1 MKVTTISI
9 TRIGCLAI
17 AAGMVL
23 FQCACSGGTRHEST
37 EVYDLVTAN
46 THIAYWE
53 EASAGLS
60 AAAKDLGVRAETIGP
75 DTYDPQAERDAL
87 LKAVHQNL
95 PPAGFLVSA
104 ADADLMRDAIDA
116 AVAAGIPVITI
127 DADSPK
133 SKRQF
138 FIGTNNYQAGQ
149 MGGDIVAKELN
160 GKGTVIIFSLPAQA
174 NQDERLEGYR
184 RAFARQPG
192 IKITQVVDVHGEPA
206 KVFDM
211 TRDLAAKKALPDA
224 FVCLESQSCA
234 EIADALDRANV
245 RGKTI
250 VAMDTIDDTL
260 SWIQKGMIRATI
272 AQKPYTMAYYGLRAI
287 DDLHHNKPPSL
298 EGNHSSVPVFM
309 DTGVTI
315 VDKSNAA
322 AFQSK
327 H

>member
-1 MKVTTISI
+1 MKVSTFSVKRT
-9 TRIGCLAI
+9 GCPAM
-17 AAGMVL
+17 AAGMML
-23 FQCACSGGTRHEST
+23 IQCACSSGARHAST

-75 DTYDPQAERDAL
+75 DTYDPQAEKEVL
-87 LKAVHQNL
+87 LKAIHQNL
-95 PPAGFLVSA
+95 PPTGFLVSA

-116 AVAAGIPVITI
+116 AVAAGIPVVTI

-138 FIGTNNYQAGQ
+138 FIGTNNYEAGQ

-160 GKGTVIIFSLPAQA
+160 GKGAVVVFALPAQA
-174 NQDERLEGYR
+174 NQDERLEGYK

-192 IKITQVVDVHGEPA
+192 IKITEVVDVHGDPA
-206 KVFDM
+206 KVFDK
-211 TRDLAAKKALPDA
+211 TREFIDKKTIPDA

-234 EIADALDRANV
+234 EVADALDRANV

-250 VAMDTIDDTL
+250 VAMDTIDNTI

-287 DDLHHNKPPSL
+287 DDLHHNKALSVQ
-298 EGNHSSVPVFM
+298 GNRSSVPVFM

-315 VDKSNAA
+315 VDKSNVA

>member
-1 MKVTTISI
+1 MIP
-9 TRIGCLAI
+9 
-17 AAGMVL
+17 
-23 FQCACSGGTRHEST
+23 FQCACSGGARHEST

-75 DTYDPQAERDAL
+75 DTYDPQAEKDAL
-87 LKAVHQNL
+87 LKAIHQNL

-104 ADADLMRDAIDA
+104 ADPDLMRDAIDA

-127 DADSPK
+127 DADSPR

-149 MGGDIVAKELN
+149 MGGDIVAKELD
-160 GKGTVIIFSLPAQA
+160 GKGAVLVFSLPTQA
-174 NQDERLEGYR
+174 NQDERLEGYK

-192 IKITQVVDVHGEPA
+192 IRITQVVDVHGDPA

-211 TRDLAAKKALPDA
+211 ARDLTEKKALPDA

-234 EIADALDRANV
+234 EIADALDRAKV

-250 VAMDTIDDTL
+250 VAMDTIENTI

-287 DDLHHNKPPSL
+287 DDLHHNKPSTR
-298 EGNHSSVPVFM
+298 EDNRSSVPVFM

-315 VDKSNAA
+315 VDKSNVA

>member
-1 MKVTTISI
+1 MILS
-9 TRIGCLAI
+9 
-17 AAGMVL
+17 
-23 FQCACSGGTRHEST
+23 QCACSGGARHQST

-75 DTYDPQAERDAL
+75 DTYDPQAEKDAL
-87 LKAVHQNL
+87 LKAVHQAP

-104 ADADLMRDAIDA
+104 ADPDLMRDAIDA
-116 AVAAGIPVITI
+116 AVAAGIPVITV

-149 MGGDIVAKELN
+149 MGGEIVAKELN
-160 GKGTVIIFSLPAQA
+160 GKGAVVVFSLPAQA
-174 NQDERLEGYR
+174 NQDERLEGYK

-192 IKITQVVDVHGEPA
+192 IKITQVVDVHGDPA

-211 TRDLAAKKALPDA
+211 ARELTEKKTVPDA

-234 EIADALDRANV
+234 EVADALDRANV

-250 VAMDTIDDTL
+250 VAMDTIDDTIG
-260 SWIQKGMIRATI
+260 WIQKGMIRATI

-287 DDLHHNKPPSL
+287 DDLHHNKVSAQ
-298 EGNHSSVPVFM
+298 EGNRASVPVFM

-315 VDKSNAA
+315 VDKSNVA
-322 AFQSK
+322 AFQSR

>member
-1 MKVTTISI
+1 MNVTTIPL
-9 TRIGCLAI
+9 TRMAGLAL
-17 AAGMVL
+17 AAGTIL
-23 FQCACSGGTRHEST
+23 LQCACSGGARHEST

-53 EASAGLS
+53 EASAGLA

-87 LKAVHQNL
+87 LKAIHQNL
-95 PPAGFLVSA
+95 KPAGFLVSA
-104 ADADLMRDAIDA
+104 ADPDLMRGAIDE

-149 MGGDIVAKELN
+149 MGGEIVAKELN
-160 GKGTVIIFSLPAQA
+160 GKGNVVVFSLPAQE
-174 NQDERLEGYR
+174 NQEERLEGYK

-211 TRDLAAKKALPDA
+211 TRELTAKALSRNKLAMPTSSARLD
-224 FVCLESQSCA
+224 FV
-234 EIADALDRANV
+234 V
-245 RGKTI
+245 P
-250 VAMDTIDDTL
+250 VAV
-260 SWIQKGMIRATI
+260 KFVAT
-272 AQKPYTMAYYGLRAI
+272 
-287 DDLHHNKPPSL
+287 DLHLSQIRVRYLDPRLIGFGIQLSMNL
-298 EGNHSSVPVFM
+298 
-309 DTGVTI
+309 
-315 VDKSNAA
+315 
-322 AFQSK
+322 
-327 H
+327 

>member
-1 MKVTTISI
+1 MQVETVSV

-17 AAGMVL
+17 AAGMIL
-23 FQCACSGGTRHEST
+23 SLSACSGGSRHEST
-37 EVYDLVTAN
+37 ELYYMVTAN
-46 THIAYWE
+46 THIAYWV

-75 DTYDPQAERDAL
+75 ETYDPQGEKDIM
-87 LKAVHQNL
+87 LKAIHQNL
-95 PPAGFLVSA
+95 APTGFLVSA

-116 AVAAGIPVITI
+116 AVDAGIPVITI
-127 DADSPK
+127 DADSPN
-133 SKRQF
+133 SKRTF

-149 MGGDIVAKELN
+149 LGGDIVAKELN
-160 GKGTVIIFSLPAQA
+160 GKGTVMVFALPAQA
-174 NQDERLEGYR
+174 NQEERLEGYR
-184 RAFARQPG
+184 RAFSRQPD
-192 IKITQVVDVHGEPA
+192 IKITQVVDVHGQPA

-211 TRDLAAKKALPDA
+211 ARDLAARHAAPDA

-234 EIADALDRANV
+234 EIADALDRVNV

-250 VAMDTIDDTL
+250 VAMDTIDNTL
-260 SWIQKGMIRATI
+260 KWIDKGMIRATI

-287 DDLHHNKPPSL
+287 DDLHHYKPASG
-298 EGNHSSVPVFM
+298 EGNRSTVPVFM

-315 VDKSNAA
+315 VDKSNLA
-322 AFQSK
+322 AFQK

>member
-1 MKVTTISI
+1 MKPIAISLP
-9 TRIGCLAI
+9 RIGCLASATGLI
-17 AAGMVL
+17 L
-23 FQCACSGGTRHEST
+23 LQCACSGGARHEPT

-53 EASAGLS
+53 EASAGLT

-75 DTYDPQAERDAL
+75 DTYDPQGEKDAL

-95 PPAGFLVSA
+95 KPAGFLVSA
-104 ADADLMRDAIDA
+104 ADPDLMRDAIDA
-116 AVAAGIPVITI
+116 AVDAGIPVITI

-160 GKGTVIIFSLPAQA
+160 GKGNVVVFSLPAQA
-174 NQDERLEGYR
+174 NQDERLEGYK

-206 KVFDM
+206 KAFDM
-211 TRDLAAKKALPDA
+211 TRELTGKKDAPDA

-250 VAMDTIDDTL
+250 VAMDTIDNTI

-272 AQKPYTMAYYGLRAI
+272 AQKPYTMAYYGLRAV
-287 DDLHHNKPPSL
+287 DDLHHNKLPSQ
-298 EGNHSSVPVFM
+298 EGNRSSVPVFM
-309 DTGVTI
+309 DTGVTV
-315 VDKSNAA
+315 VDKSNVA